1 MANLSWERN
10 SGYGSQGSLSYLPT
24 NAQALC
30 TQLHWA
36 QDVSLTYGLEM
47 SDSSALITD
56 FSGVTRRSLMWP
68 AAVFHTPALS
78 PSLCLC
84 KPCASCHFF
93 LSLPLRAT
101 SLTFPSRLGILLLL
115 KPGSASLFFSLD
127 NPSISITYWML
138 LRHWDACRVTPRI
151 LPYSPRVL
159 QELSDQ
165 PDCEVLEARG
175 ALCILRDPPQSSAQ
189 CLLLTL
195 VNIPCLTD

>member
-115 KPGSASLFFSLD
+115 KPGSACWHCGRFTRVSLMTPLSSVCFVRMGISALISPKRWKLVLD
-127 NPSISITYWML
+127 
-138 LRHWDACRVTPRI
+138 RGVKKI
-151 LPYSPRVL
+151 LDIIKSYSFIFNC
-159 QELSDQ
+159 SH
-165 PDCEVLEARG
+165 
-175 ALCILRDPPQSSAQ
+175 
-189 CLLLTL
+189 
-195 VNIPCLTD
+195 